1 MRLLAAYNSALLSAC
16 HPLDLTNPRLYP
28 PPRSRAALPPRANA
42 GNGRPDPRKQRAPRS
57 GDAPDRVQRVSIA
70 GPSDEDAA
78 VAAAL
83 RRIDGRPDVR
93 PVDPD
98 EAARGRLDFAQV
110 GSWSES
116 AVRKA
121 ANAGAQGSA
130 ALDAL
135 PLQSFMPDKAAQDE
149 TRPFYEQ
156 VRTALI
162 APLLLC
168 RC

>member
-1 MRLLAAYNSALLSAC
+1 
-16 HPLDLTNPRLYP
+16 
-28 PPRSRAALPPRANA
+28 
-42 GNGRPDPRKQRAPRS
+42 
-57 GDAPDRVQRVSIA
+57 VQRVSIA

-156 VRTALI
+156 VRRFSCFADPLPRFCCAVADGPQRSLRCGFRRWRRAASWPPPAPPLCRRSASGAWGGCRTALT
-162 APLLLC
+162 
-168 RC
+168 